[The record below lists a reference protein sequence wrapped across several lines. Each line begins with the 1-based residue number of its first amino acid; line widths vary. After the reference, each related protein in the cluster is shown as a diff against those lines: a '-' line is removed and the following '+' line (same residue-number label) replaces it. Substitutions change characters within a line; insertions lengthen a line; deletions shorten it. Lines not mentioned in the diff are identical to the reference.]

1 MRRSRLRSSD
11 LPEAPVDRAVTVV
24 LWSFALAVL
33 GLAASRWGASVL
45 ARRAPPATPRAQWLA
60 GLPALLPAWLL
71 PFVSLLNAVGTAE
84 GPPRKAFM
92 VASAAAILGVL
103 GSDWLINREERRPP
117 RGAPPPVVAH
127 RRRRAR
133 ASVAGGA
140 PSRDEP
146 GPLSFPSAVLG

>member
-1 MRRSRLRSSD
+1 M
-11 LPEAPVDRAVTVV
+11 TVV

-103 GSDWLINREERRPP
+103 GSDWLINREERRLPAARP
-117 RGAPPPVVAH
+117 LRWWLIGAAALAPAWLVALLLAT
-127 RRRRAR
+127 RLA
-133 ASVAGGA
+133 
-140 PSRDEP
+140 
-146 GPLSFPSAVLG
+146 L